1 MAERCCVVTGS
12 TSGIGLEVARAL
24 LARGWRVL
32 GVARRPAALAAPGY
46 EHAQV
51 DLGDPAAVEALCAGP
66 LATALAAP
74 GLARLGLVNGAA
86 ALAPV
91 GPIARLD
98 APALLRAFAVNA
110 VAPMRLAGAVVA
122 AAGGRPVRVVDVSSG
137 AATKAYAGWGA
148 YCATKAALRL
158 AGQVLAEER
167 AAFPSP
173 GGTPV
178 DLAVTSYEPGVVDTA
193 MQAEVRASPR
203 EAFPALDR
211 FLDLHAR
218 GALVPPA
225 RPAAEIADLL
235 EQDAPG
241 FTALR
246 LGQAR

>member
-1 MAERCCVVTGS
+1 MAERCGVVTGS

-24 LARGWRVL
+24 LVRGWRVL
-32 GVARRPAALAAPGY
+32 GVARRPAALADPGY
-46 EHAQV
+46 THAAV
-51 DLGDPAAVEALCAGP
+51 DLGEPAAVEALCAGP
-66 LATALAAP
+66 LAAALSAP
-74 GLARLGLVNGAA
+74 GLARLGLVNAAA
-86 ALAPV
+86 ALGPV
-91 GPIARLD
+91 GPISRLD
-98 APALLRAFAVNA
+98 APALARAFCVNA

-122 AAGGRPVRVVDVSSG
+122 AAAGRPVRIVDVSSG
-137 AATKAYAGWGA
+137 AATRPYAGWGA

-167 AAFPSP
+167 TAFAPEGAAA
-173 GGTPV
+173 
-178 DLAVTSYEPGVVDTA
+178 DLAVASYEPGVVDTA

-203 EAFPALDR
+203 RDFPALER

-235 EQDAPG
+235 AQDAPG